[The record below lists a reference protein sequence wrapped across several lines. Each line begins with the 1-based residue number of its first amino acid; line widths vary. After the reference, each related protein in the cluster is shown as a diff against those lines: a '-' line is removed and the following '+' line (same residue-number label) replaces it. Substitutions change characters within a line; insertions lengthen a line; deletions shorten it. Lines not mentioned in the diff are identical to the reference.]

1 MLLNTGA
8 EAVPSTHGL
17 LTTVGYRL
25 GADAPPCYA
34 LEGSVAIAGQGISW
48 LRDRMGFISSAAD
61 SEAVAG
67 TVPDTG
73 GVYFVP
79 AFGGLLAPWWRDDAR
94 GVIVGLTQY
103 TSKVLHLVLWVLHSP
118 RGGGTACASVAGVEG
133 QAGQAGAPSRGRA
146 PRPSHAPVRPAASP
160 VLPSPSC
167 LIRRL
172 TSCER
177 CWRLSASRLATCCWP

>member
-118 RGGGTACASVAGVEG
+118 RGGVLRAQALLGSKARPARPVPPRGV
-133 QAGQAGAPSRGRA
+133 A
-146 PRPSHAPVRPAASP
+146 PRALCTPLCALPPHPSSHPPPV
-160 VLPSPSC
+160 
-167 LIRRL
+167 
-172 TSCER
+172 
-177 CWRLSASRLATCCWP
+177 